1 MSKNP
6 IIIGIDPGYDR
17 VGWAIGQKLNNKW
30 FILEHGCVQTS
41 KNDSLMD
48 RYQQIIEELSTAIEK
63 HKPEEAA
70 IESLFWFRNK
80 TTALHVSEARGLVIT
95 LFLQNNIKINE
106 YTPLQIKQ
114 SITGY
119 GRADKKA
126 VEKMV
131 RTELNLK
138 GKIIDDTIDA
148 LALVICHQTSRKLK
162 NLK

>member
-1 MSKNP
+1 MAKNP

-17 VGWAIGQKLNNKW
+17 VGWAIGLKENNHW
-30 FILEHGCVQTS
+30 QILEYGCVQTN
-41 KNDSLMD
+41 KKASLMD
-48 RYQQIIEELSTAIEK
+48 RYQQIIEELETAIKK
-63 HKPEEAA
+63 HQPEEAA

-95 LFLQNNIKINE
+95 LFLQNKIKISE

-114 SITGY
+114 SLTGY

-138 GKIIDDTIDA
+138 ENIIDDTIDA